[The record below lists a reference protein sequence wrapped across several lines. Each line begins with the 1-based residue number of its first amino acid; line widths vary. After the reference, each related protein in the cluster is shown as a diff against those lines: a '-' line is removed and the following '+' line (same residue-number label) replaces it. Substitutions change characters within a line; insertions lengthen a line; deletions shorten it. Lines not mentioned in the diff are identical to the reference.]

1 MREAPAHGLCSAL
14 GYTSDRPLL
23 TMATL
28 TTTYYL
34 LPTTYELR
42 STHLRMSSMSSA
54 VLVRIEANSVMRM
67 LQKKL
72 NWVVSRSCTHSSFS
86 TTWWGAVGGVRRV
99 VSYSH
104 GKPSSTTRTWS
115 E

>member
-1 MREAPAHGLCSAL
+1 MREAPAHGLCTAL
-14 GYTSDRPLL
+14 GYTSDMPLL

-28 TTTYYL
+28 TTTYHL

-42 STHLRMSSMSSA
+42 SAHLRMSSMSSA

-72 NWVVSRSCTHSSFS
+72 NWVVSRSCTHSSFR
-86 TTWWGAVGGVRRV
+86 TTWWPAVGGVRRV